1 MTDTKTQI
9 TDASLRAFIGYDMKR
24 AFNALQADLTRSLA
38 PFDLRM
44 ITFSALSLVVENPG
58 LRPSQL
64 AQALSIER
72 ANLVVI
78 VDELEQRGLLT
89 RAPSPT
95 DRRAHQLNVTEQG
108 EALYAQAMR
117 AVEKHDA
124 RVVAEIDDHMQTS
137 LRAALRQI
145 ESSSKRGQS

>member
-1 MTDTKTQI
+1 MGTNTPI
-9 TDASLRAFIGYDMKR
+9 TDASLRAFVGYDMKR

-44 ITFSALSLVVENPG
+44 MTFSALSLVVENPG

-64 AQALSIER
+64 AQVLTIER

-89 RAPSPT
+89 RTPSGT
-95 DRRAHQLNVTEQG
+95 DRRAHELHVTDHGDQL
-108 EALYAQAMR
+108 YKR
-117 AVEKHDA
+117 ARDAVAKHDKRMIA
-124 RVVAEIDDHMQTS
+124 GLENPVQSQLKD
-137 LRAALRQI
+137 ALRHI
-145 ESSSKRGQS
+145 EKNAKQVEP